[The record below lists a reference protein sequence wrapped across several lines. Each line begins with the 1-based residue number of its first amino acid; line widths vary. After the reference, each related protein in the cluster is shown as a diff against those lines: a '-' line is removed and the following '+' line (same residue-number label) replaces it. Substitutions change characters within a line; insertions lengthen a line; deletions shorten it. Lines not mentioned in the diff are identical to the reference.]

1 MALPRKLKLMNLFID
16 GVSYLGVVQS
26 VTLPKLTRKLEKYRG
41 GGMNGS
47 ASVDLGLDDD
57 ALSAE
62 ISLGGFPDDAVW
74 SLYAATGTASVPLRF
89 AGSYQRDDTGETV
102 PVEVVLRG
110 RQKEIDLSEAK
121 QGEDTESKISLECS
135 YYKLTLNGKDMVEID
150 TVNLV
155 EMVNGTDMLEAHR
168 QNIGL

>member
-1 MALPRKLKLMNLFID
+1 
-16 GVSYLGVVQS
+16 
-26 VTLPKLTRKLEKYRG
+26 
-41 GGMNGS
+41 
-47 ASVDLGLDDD
+47 
-57 ALSAE
+57 
-62 ISLGGFPDDAVW
+62 
-74 SLYAATGTASVPLRF
+74 
-89 AGSYQRDDTGETV
+89 TV

-110 RQKEIDLSEAK
+110 RQKEIDLGEAK